1 MTVTIDNIPVYDAVL
16 SGDGTGMLRI
26 SLVDEPAVCSNFQH
40 FKDDKPLQL
49 YRIQDED
56 QRLVRGV
63 VMRAD
68 FPIYRRD
75 KEMGEYYIIYKAD
88 TIREMAEKYLLESRQ
103 NMVNLMHEDG
113 SNVEGVQMVQYFLK
127 DSAAGIS
134 PEGFDD
140 IADGS
145 LFAEFHVTN
154 DEVWDAVKDG
164 TYKGFSLE
172 GIFDLK
178 PERDRSYVQEVVD
191 AVAGQFAKLFKITN
205 MGKLNRVKS
214 LLAKVFQEMASV
226 TTDKGVLAWDG
237 DDDLKAGDRV
247 YITDA
252 NGERSDAADGEY
264 HTDDGKTIVVADG
277 LVAEIRDAA
286 AEVAPEEGAKQEET
300 LASVATDKGTLEW
313 NGEED
318 LKAGDEVFVT
328 DEEGNRTAA
337 PDGDYVTDDG
347 KTIRVADGKVSEIV
361 DDRAEVDEEGEAV
374 KARKEAALAK
384 VQKFEES
391 YDEKYRKIA
400 EAVRAELGHDNF
412 WVDEAGDDFAVV
424 FVYSED
430 DWSEKAYRYAVTWNE
445 DGSANVADPVE
456 VKKIWVPIDFVSP
469 FEGGAA
475 SEEMEALRQ
484 ENAELKA
491 QVETLKKTSAAE
503 PLHDV
508 VKTTEKYK
516 KTGNKGLD
524 RVAYLMSLGE

>member
-1 MTVTIDNIPVYDAVL
+1 MTVTIDKIPVYDAVL

-26 SLVDEPAVCSNFQH
+26 SLVDDPAVCSNFQH
-40 FKDDKPLQL
+40 FKNDRPLQL
-49 YRIQDED
+49 YKVQDEEK
-56 QRLVRGV
+56 RLVRGV

-75 KEMGEYYIIYKAD
+75 DEMGEYYIIYKAD
-88 TIREMAEKYLLESRQ
+88 TIREMAEKYLLENRQ

-113 SNVEGVQMVQYFLK
+113 SDVEGVQMVQYFLK
-127 DSAAGIS
+127 DSAAGVS
-134 PEGFDD
+134 PEGFDE

-154 DEVWDAVKDG
+154 DEVWDAVKAG

-178 PERDRSYVQEVVD
+178 PEHDRNYVQEVVD

-247 YITDA
+247 YITEEG
-252 NGERSDAADGEY
+252 GERTTAADGEY
-264 HTDDGKTIVVADG
+264 HTEDGKTIVVADG

-337 PDGDYVTDDG
+337 PDGDYVTEDG

-384 VQKFEES
+384 IQKFEES

-400 EAVRAELGHDNF
+400 EAVAAAREGDFFVL
-412 WVDEAGDDFAVV
+412 EAGDDFAVV
-424 FVYSED
+424 DTWDADYFED
-430 DWSEKAYRYAVTWNE
+430 HYYRYTVTWNE
-445 DGSANVADPVE
+445 DGSANVSDPVE
-456 VKKIWVPIDFVSP
+456 VKKIWVPLDFVSP
-469 FEGGAA
+469 FEDGAA

-491 QVETLKKTSAAE
+491 QVETLKKTPAAE
-503 PLHDV
+503 PLHDT

>member
-1 MTVTIDNIPVYDAVL
+1 MTVTIDKIPVYDAVL

-26 SLVDEPAVCSNFQH
+26 SLVDDPAVCSNFQH
-40 FKDDKPLQL
+40 FKNDRPLQL
-49 YRIQDED
+49 YKVQDEEK
-56 QRLVRGV
+56 RLVRGV

-75 KEMGEYYIIYKAD
+75 DEMGEYYIIYKAD
-88 TIREMAEKYLLESRQ
+88 TIREMAEKYLLENRQ

-113 SNVEGVQMVQYFLK
+113 SDVEGVQMVQYFLK
-127 DSAAGIS
+127 DSAAGVS
-134 PEGFDD
+134 PEGFDE

-154 DEVWDAVKDG
+154 DEVWDAVKAG

-178 PERDRSYVQEVVD
+178 PEHDRSYVQEVVD

-247 YITDA
+247 YITEEG
-252 NGERSDAADGEY
+252 GERTTAADGEY
-264 HTDDGKTIVVADG
+264 HTEDGKTIVVADG

-337 PDGDYVTDDG
+337 PDGDYVTEDG

-384 VQKFEES
+384 IQKFEES

-400 EAVRAELGHDNF
+400 EAVAAVREGDFFVL
-412 WVDEAGDDFAVV
+412 EAGDDFAVV
-424 FVYSED
+424 DTWDADYFED
-430 DWSEKAYRYAVTWNE
+430 HYYRYTVTWNE
-445 DGSANVADPVE
+445 DGSANVSDPVE
-456 VKKIWVPIDFVSP
+456 VKKIWVPLDFVSP
-469 FEGGAA
+469 FEDGAA

-491 QVETLKKTSAAE
+491 QVETLKKTPAAE
-503 PLHDV
+503 PLHDT